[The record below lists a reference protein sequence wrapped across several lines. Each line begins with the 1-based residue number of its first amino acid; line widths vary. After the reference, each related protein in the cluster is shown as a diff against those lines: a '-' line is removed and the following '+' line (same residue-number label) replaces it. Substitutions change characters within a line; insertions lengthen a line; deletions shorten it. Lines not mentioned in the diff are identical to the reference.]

1 MAEVS
6 VFYHVGGVMMDD
18 EQKRRRWENDPPGW
32 YFWSTDKGL
41 RYLRG
46 PYDSRDL
53 AQDQLHCSV

>member
-1 MAEVS
+1 MAEVP

-18 EQKRRRWENDPPGW
+18 ELKRRRWENDPPGW

-41 RYLRG
+41 RCLHG